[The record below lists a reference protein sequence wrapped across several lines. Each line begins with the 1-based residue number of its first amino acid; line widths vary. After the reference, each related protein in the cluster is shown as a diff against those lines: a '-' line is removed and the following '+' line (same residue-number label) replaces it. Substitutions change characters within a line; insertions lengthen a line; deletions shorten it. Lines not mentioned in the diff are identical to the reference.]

1 MKIVAGMLRIL
12 FYLGLGPFVGMLAGN
27 LAIGAITLA
36 STGSMQDFVFDATL
50 FAPQNLLISYTLGVG
65 PALLTGIVALLLMG
79 AYTGWRYW
87 LWIAFAGAS
96 LSMALAWIVF
106 GLGHYIQGWSGVIIT
121 GLLGTFWSVVYLL
134 RRSVVAPLVSHAA
147 FNLIEVI
154 GFGLAT

>member
-1 MKIVAGMLRIL
+1 MIVGILRIL
-12 FYLGLGPFVGMLAGN
+12 FYLALGPFVGMIAGN

-50 FAPQNLLISYTLGVG
+50 FAPQNLLISYTLGIG
-65 PALLTGIVALLLMG
+65 PALLTGIVALLLAR

-106 GLGHYIQGWSGVIIT
+106 GLGPLATGINPFIFSGVIAFA
-121 GLLGTFWSVVYLL
+121 GGAAGFVCALLFDLILSAL
-134 RRSVVAPLVSHAA
+134 RRGA
-147 FNLIEVI
+147 
-154 GFGLAT
+154 

>member
-1 MKIVAGMLRIL
+1 MKIAAGILRIL
-12 FYLGLGPFVGMLAGN
+12 FYLAIGPFVGMLAGN

-65 PALLTGIVALLLMG
+65 PALLTGMVALLLMG

-106 GLGHYIQGWSGVIIT
+106 GLGPLATGINPFIFSGVIAFA
-121 GLLGTFWSVVYLL
+121 GGVAGFVCALLFDLISGAL
-134 RRSVVAPLVSHAA
+134 RQRA
-147 FNLIEVI
+147 
-154 GFGLAT
+154 